1 MWSLSTLGCGTRIWL
16 EHHSPMCPTHNTLAH
31 TSPLFSQKLLFA
43 GSHSQLVQVPLAHC
57 SKYRFCADC
66 ILARDPYCAWNVN
79 TSRCVSAGGPSG

>member
-1 MWSLSTLGCGTRIWL
+1 MWHKNMAGAPLS
-16 EHHSPMCPTHNTLAH
+16 HVSYPQYSSTLAH